1 MHQKGSYDKYT
12 VIKSIAIRCKI
23 FLCIYIFVEDE
34 LDEEF
39 YVGDYIDEGREGG
52 RDEQNRTGA
61 SVGLSI
67 LAGVT
72 VGVLTGGL
80 GGVIAGLAVAGIGSA
95 STMEA
100 DRRRKIKYTCS
111 GCNMDKH
118 SDTRYMCG

>member
-1 MHQKGSYDKYT
+1 M
-12 VIKSIAIRCKI
+12 
-23 FLCIYIFVEDE
+23 
-34 LDEEF
+34 
-39 YVGDYIDEGREGG
+39 
-52 RDEQNRTGA
+52 
-61 SVGLSI
+61 
-67 LAGVT
+67 T

-95 STMEA
+95 STIEA